1 MIIILSGF
9 GIKEKEATVS
19 KERNYINNTS
29 KSEVPNKISVTTL
42 PPFKANKVN
51 NIKIVLAE
59 RLKIPEGKISL
70 ISYKRI
76 VWEDS
81 SLGCPQPGHLYSQTI
96 VPGVKITLEAN
107 GKEYNYHANTS
118 YIFFYC
124 SN

>member
-1 MIIILSGF
+1 M
-9 GIKEKEATVS
+9 
-19 KERNYINNTS
+19 
-29 KSEVPNKISVTTL
+29 
-42 PPFKANKVN
+42 
-51 NIKIVLAE
+51 LAE
-59 RLKIPEGKISL
+59 RLKIPEREISL

-76 VWEDS
+76 VWEDT
-81 SLGCPQPGHLYSQTI
+81 SLGCPQAGHLYSQTI